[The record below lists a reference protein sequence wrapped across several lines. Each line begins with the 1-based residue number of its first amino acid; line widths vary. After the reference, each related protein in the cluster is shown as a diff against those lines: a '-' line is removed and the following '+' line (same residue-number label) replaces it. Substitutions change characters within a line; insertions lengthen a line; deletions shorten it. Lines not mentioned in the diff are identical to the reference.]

1 MKKKKKFYLLLQNG
15 ETLMKEA
22 SGRVRVSRLVGK
34 ENVLAIMPV
43 AEDEDI
49 DDSVDKMMSNS
60 GEFLDGIYAFK
71 IIDLVRGHSKGFDNL
86 PPCTKIDV
94 TFRLYSDNCY
104 LDITDDF
111 YLDKMDKDRID
122 DILWSVGFKRD
133 KGNGLDNLNV
143 CDLIGK
149 KGVCYM
155 KCYESKTRSGDI
167 QRERRITKFFDYNP
181 YVIQEVE

>member
-86 PPCTKIDV
+86 PPCTKIEV
-94 TFRLYSDNCY
+94 TFR
-104 LDITDDF
+104 I
-111 YLDKMDKDRID
+111 
-122 DILWSVGFKRD
+122 
-133 KGNGLDNLNV
+133 
-143 CDLIGK
+143 
-149 KGVCYM
+149 
-155 KCYESKTRSGDI
+155 
-167 QRERRITKFFDYNP
+167 
-181 YVIQEVE
+181 

>member
-22 SGRVRVSRLVGK
+22 SESVRVNRLIGK
-34 ENVLAIMPV
+34 EIVLAIMPV
-43 AEDEDI
+43 GEDEDI
-49 DDSVDKMMSNS
+49 DDSVDRMMSNS

-71 IIDLVRGHSKGFDNL
+71 IIDLVRGHSEGFDNL

-111 YLDKMDKDRID
+111 YL
-122 DILWSVGFKRD
+122 
-133 KGNGLDNLNV
+133 
-143 CDLIGK
+143 K
-149 KGVCYM
+149 K
-155 KCYESKTRSGDI
+155 
-167 QRERRITKFFDYNP
+167 ITKGRK
-181 YVIQEVE
+181 